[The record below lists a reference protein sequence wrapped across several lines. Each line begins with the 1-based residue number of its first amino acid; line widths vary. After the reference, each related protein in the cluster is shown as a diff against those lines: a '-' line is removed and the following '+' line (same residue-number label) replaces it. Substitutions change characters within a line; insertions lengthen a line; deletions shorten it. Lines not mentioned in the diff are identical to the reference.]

1 MAWTDV
7 ECAKC
12 GKTYSVQMYGKMKDR
27 EWKVN
32 NWMGSCEE
40 CLGLRRQEELE
51 TAQEVSKEMGLPDL
65 TGTEKQ
71 IVWATKLRAELV
83 ANQWRGYH
91 KYTWRESD
99 GNNRN
104 IGGYKPLSQK
114 EIEAVDW
121 FVANKPS
128 AGWWIDHRD
137 EEVFYQAIVK
147 VSESMKPEKQAEKS
161 AKKEADIEA
170 TVYPENPVT
179 QLVTTISISEDTI
192 SAVYPE
198 RNEDFR
204 QIVRFGLGYSW
215 SGSAWERKIGK
226 LSGKIEDRAAEL
238 GHKLLSKGFPVR
250 IHREDVRMAAILGQ
264 YEPEQTRWVI
274 NTGEGKVGIRWG
286 KKEDLYKEAKRLAGA
301 KYNSEYRAVDVPVEN
316 FNEIIDFAE
325 THGFKIT
332 DIAGQ
337 KLDAAKDAFDGA
349 LKIKVEPVKETE
361 KTTAKQPV
369 LEVPETVEVA
379 DDLRDD
385 N

>member
-27 EWKVN
+27 EWKVS

-51 TAQEVSKEMGLPDL
+51 KAQETSKEMGLPDL

-71 IVWATKLRAELV
+71 IAWATKIRAELI
-83 ANQWRGYH
+83 ANQERGYH
-91 KYTWRESD
+91 RA
-99 GNNRN
+99 RN
-104 IGGYKPLSQK
+104 GYKLLSQQ
-114 EIEAVDW
+114 ELEAVDW
-121 FVANKPS
+121 IIANKPS

-137 EEVFYQAIVK
+137 EETFYQAIVR
-147 VSESMKPEKQAEKS
+147 VAETMKPEKQAEKS
-161 AKKEADIEA
+161 AQKEADIEA
-170 TVYPENPVT
+170 TVYPEAPVT
-179 QLVTTISISEDTI
+179 QLVTTISITEDTI

-226 LSGKIEDRAAEL
+226 LAGKIEDRAAEL

-250 IHREDVRMAAILGQ
+250 IHREDIRMAAILGQ

-274 NTGEGKVGIRWG
+274 NLEKGVGLRWG
-286 KKEDLYKEAKRLAGA
+286 KKEDLYREAKKLRGA
-301 KYNSEYRAVDVPVEN
+301 KYNRDYRAVEIPPEN
-316 FNEIIDFAE
+316 FDEVLDFAE
-325 THGFKIT
+325 THGFSISDK
-332 DIAGQ
+332 ARE
-337 KLDAAKDAFDGA
+337 KLDAAREARDGA
-349 LKIKVEPVKETE
+349 LKIKVEPVQEPK
-361 KTTAKQPV
+361 KTTGKQPD
-369 LEVPETVEVA
+369 LKVPETVEVH

-385 N
+385 D